1 MKRNLAFWFLMVIG
15 SFAIITMGI
24 ELFVRAFLDNGMQLD
39 LEMWKYARDVKQ
51 IANDPLIGHR
61 HRPNGEARLMGVDV
75 KINSKGLRD
84 REIPYERKPST
95 LRILM
100 LGDSFTEGW
109 GVPFEQTFSKR
120 IERLYAAHGINAEV
134 VNTGVGNYNTIME
147 VKYFLNEGYRYQP
160 DIVVLN
166 YVPND
171 AEPVPRAVSPNP
183 LMQVCQSCVF
193 LSGRI
198 DTLLR
203 DLSLRPKWEAYYLDL
218 YGKGSAKGW
227 IEAKAAIGKLA
238 EHCRS
243 HNIRLLI
250 AHLPEL
256 RNLQHYP
263 LQGITEL
270 VRQAASENGADFVDA
285 LPELK
290 EHDAPTLWVAPS
302 DPHPNA
308 HANELI
314 ANALWRKLEARE

>member
-1 MKRNLAFWFLMVIG
+1 
-15 SFAIITMGI
+15 
-24 ELFVRAFLDNGMQLD
+24 
-39 LEMWKYARDVKQ
+39 MWKYARDLKQ
-51 IANDPLIGHR
+51 IAGDPLTGHG

-84 REIPYERKPST
+84 RDIPYERTPSA

-120 IERLYAAHGINAEV
+120 IERLYAARGVAAEVINA
-134 VNTGVGNYNTIME
+134 GVGNYNTVME
-147 VKYFLNEGYRYQP
+147 VNYFLTDGYRYRP

-171 AEPVPRAVSPNP
+171 AEPVPRSAQPNR
-183 LMQVCQSCVF
+183 LMRVCHSCVF
-193 LSGRI
+193 ILGRI
-198 DTLLR
+198 DMLLR
-203 DLSLRPKWEAYYLDL
+203 GVSLRAGWAAYYLGL
-218 YGKGSAKGW
+218 YDRGNAAGW
-227 IEAKAAIGKLA
+227 LAAKAAIAGLA
-238 EHCRS
+238 AYCRS
-243 HNIRLLI
+243 HGIKLLI

-256 RNLQHYP
+256 HDVAHYP
-263 LQGITEL
+263 LQEITEL
-270 VRQAASENGADFVDA
+270 VRQVASENGTDFVDV

-290 EHDAPTLWVAPS
+290 GRDAATLWVSRS

-314 ANALWRKLEARE
+314 GNALFRKLETME